1 MLRSI
6 TTAVPDQ
13 EEENE
18 MAFRLCFPKINIS
31 GAGSLAEVP
40 AELAARGLKRPVVIT
55 DKTLVKAGLVAP
67 LLDGL
72 KAEGIEAVVYDGVVP
87 NPTVPIVEAAYKAFV
102 DNNCD
107 AIIGVGGGSPID
119 TAKAVRIL
127 SANPAPITLYEGV
140 GKVAKPGAFL
150 LAVNTTAG
158 TAAEVTSN
166 AVITDPVAQVKMVII
181 DANIIPDIS
190 VNDSAM
196 MTGIPAATT
205 AATGMDA
212 LTHAIE
218 AYVAKGAHVLTDYA
232 ALEAIRL
239 IAAYLPRA
247 VKNGDDLEAR
257 EMMAYGQFIAGL
269 AFNSA
274 GLGLVHAMAH
284 QPGAVKDLPHGVC
297 NAILMPLVEEFNR
310 PHAVERFARI
320 AEAMGVDTKGLNTE
334 EASKAAIK
342 AIRDLSK
349 TVGIPSGF
357 AELGVTEDDFPLWVQ
372 KAQKD
377 PCAPGNPVAA
387 TDADI
392 LELYKKAL

>member
-1 MLRSI
+1 MSKRPVSL
-6 TTAVPDQ
+6 Q
-13 EEENE
+13 EGKNE

-40 AELAARGLKRPVVIT
+40 GELASRGLKRPMIIT
-55 DKTLVKAGLVAP
+55 DRVLVQAGLVAP
-67 LLDGL
+67 LLTGL
-72 KAEGIEAVVYDGVVP
+72 KAIGIDAVVYDGVIP
-87 NPTVPIVEAAYKAFV
+87 NPTVPVVEAALKVFA
-102 DNNCD
+102 DNDCD
-107 AIIGVGGGSPID
+107 AIIGLGGGSPID

-127 SANPAPITLYEGV
+127 SANPGPITLYEGV

-150 LAVNTTAG
+150 LAINTTAG

-218 AYVAKGAHVLTDYA
+218 AYVARGAHVLTDYA
-232 ALEAIRL
+232 AIEAIRL
-239 IAAYLPRA
+239 IASYLPRA
-247 VKNGDDLEAR
+247 VEDGNDLEAR

-320 AEAMGVDTKGLNTE
+320 AAAMGVDTTHLTTE
-334 EASKAAIK
+334 EASRAAIK
-342 AIRDLSK
+342 AIRDLSAK
-349 TVGIPSGF
+349 VGIPSGF
-357 AELGVTEDDFPLWVQ
+357 AELGVTEEDFPLWVQ

-387 TDADI
+387 TDDEI
-392 LELYKKAL
+392 LALYKKAL

>member
-1 MLRSI
+1 
-6 TTAVPDQ
+6 
-13 EEENE
+13 

-40 AELAARGLKRPVVIT
+40 GELAARGLKRPVIIT
-55 DKTLVKAGLVAP
+55 DATLVKFGLVAP
-67 LLDGL
+67 LLEGL
-72 KAEGIEAVVYDGVVP
+72 KAKGIEAFVYDGVVP
-87 NPTVPIVEAAYKAFV
+87 NPTVPVVEAAYKVFV
-102 DNNCD
+102 DNKCD

-127 SANPAPITLYEGV
+127 SANPGPITLYEGV
-140 GKVAKPGAFL
+140 GKVAKTGAFL
-150 LAVNTTAG
+150 AAVNTTAG

-239 IAAYLPRA
+239 ISAYLPRA
-247 VKNGDDLEAR
+247 VKDGKDLEAR

-310 PHAVERFARI
+310 PYAVERFARI
-320 AEAMGVDTKGLNTE
+320 AEAMGVDIKGLSTE
-334 EASKAAIK
+334 DASKAAIK
-342 AIRDLSK
+342 AIRDLSA

-392 LELYKKAL
+392 LDLYKKAL